1 MIQNNNRG
9 KWFEMIDDKDKTKA
23 YKRNY
28 SIIFSSFYL
37 VQGLHNG
44 IWGTV
49 LGFYLIVH
57 IRRFDAAL
65 LTLITALTI
74 LPWSLKFFIGMI
86 NDKYQISEK
95 FGRRFPFI
103 CIFGTFGGIW
113 WIIMGFYLPLVI
125 SMIYILLMLY
135 GLFINIGLAI
145 ADTAID
151 GLILDVTP
159 KENLG
164 RVQGWTFGMLLFGY
178 MAGAY
183 ILGIGFILYSLPIP
197 WLFIMEGIL
206 MIIVC
211 FSPYFIEE
219 ELLSGEK
226 VYVWKKV
233 KEIFSKKQNWKVFTF
248 SAIDRIDG
256 IIIGTFYGLLI
267 WMSLGFIK
275 LEGTTVT
282 YLLSDEGLELYLVA
296 FFFSVLTVIG
306 ILLGSFIGGR
316 FADKNRRYA
325 VYFGHLV
332 YIPWL
337 FFSMFFIGFVGGI
350 IGYITLAFSNTAIMV
365 ANQTIRGDMSKNY
378 PEMKATYFAITI
390 SATNFGMMI
399 GAFIG
404 GLIFILLALYGAD
417 FTLIYFIVALFCVGV
432 QLLSFWVFMKIDPAE
447 YEFERHLK
455 KHN

>member
-1 MIQNNNRG
+1 MAVDKESSVTYKKSYSLIFMI
-9 KWFEMIDDKDKTKA
+9 
-23 YKRNY
+23 
-28 SIIFSSFYL
+28 FYL

-49 LGFYLIVH
+49 LGFYLIVN
-57 IRRFDAAL
+57 IRQFDEAL
-65 LTLITALTI
+65 LFLVTALTI

-113 WIIMGFYLPLVI
+113 WIIMGFYLPLEI
-125 SMIYILLMLY
+125 SLIYIFLMVY
-135 GLFINIGLAI
+135 GLLINIGLAI

-159 KENLG
+159 KDKLG
-164 RVQGWTFGMLLFGY
+164 HVQGWTFGMLLFGY
-178 MAGAY
+178 MAGGY
-183 ILGIGFILYSLPIP
+183 ILGIGFLLLSLPIP

-211 FSPYFIEE
+211 FTPYYIEE
-219 ELLSGEK
+219 ELISSEK
-226 VYVWKKV
+226 VYVWKNL
-233 KEIFSKKQNWKVFTF
+233 KEIFRSKENWKVFTF
-248 SAIDRIDG
+248 SIIDRIDG

-282 YLLSDEGLELYLVA
+282 YLLSDQGLELYLVS
-296 FFFSVLTVIG
+296 FFFSILAVIG
-306 ILLGSFIGGR
+306 ILLGSFISGR
-316 FADKNRRYA
+316 LADKNRRHA

-337 FFSMFFIGFVGGI
+337 IFSVFFIRLEWAI
-350 IGYITLAFSNTAIMV
+350 IGYITLSFSNTVINV
-365 ANQTIRGDMSKNY
+365 ANQTIRGDMSKKY
-378 PEMKATYFAITI
+378 PEMKATYYAITI
-390 SATNFGMMI
+390 SAANFGMMI
-399 GAFIG
+399 GAIIG
-404 GLIFILLALYGAD
+404 SLIFIILALSGTD
-417 FTLIYFIVALFCVGV
+417 FLVIFFIIAIFCVGI
-432 QLLSFWVFMKIDPAE
+432 QLLSFAVFMTIDPAE

-455 KHN
+455 KSD

>member
-1 MIQNNNRG
+1 MN
-9 KWFEMIDDKDKTKA
+9 DAKDSTIS
-23 YKRNY
+23 YKRN
-28 SIIFSSFYL
+28 SIIFSLFYL

-44 IWGTV
+44 IWGIV
-49 LGFYLIVH
+49 LAFYLIIN
-57 IRRFDAAL
+57 IRQLDEAL
-65 LTLITALTI
+65 LFLITAVTAI
-74 LPWSLKFFIGMI
+74 PWSLKFFIGMI

-103 CIFGTFGGIW
+103 CIFGTFAGIW
-113 WIIMGFYLPLVI
+113 WMIMSFYLPLEKSI
-125 SMIYILLMLY
+125 IYLLLMIY

-159 KENLG
+159 KDTLG
-164 RVQGWTFGMLLFGY
+164 HVQGWTFGMLIFGQ
-178 MAGAY
+178 MAGGY
-183 ILGIGFILYSLPIP
+183 ILGIGFIILSLPFP
-197 WLFIMEGIL
+197 LLFMIEGIL

-211 FSPYFIEE
+211 FTPYFIEE
-219 ELLSGEK
+219 ELISSEK

-233 KEIFSKKQNWKVFTF
+233 KEIFSKKENWKVYGF
-248 SAIDRIDG
+248 SIIDRIDG
-256 IIIGTFYGLLI
+256 IIIGTFYGLLV
-267 WMSLGFIK
+267 WMSFGFIK

-282 YLLSDEGLELYLVA
+282 YLLSDKGLELYLVS
-296 FFFSVLTVIG
+296 FFFSLLAVIG

-316 FADKNRRYA
+316 FADKNRRHA

-337 FFSMFFIGFVGGI
+337 FFSIFFIGLVGGI
-350 IGYITLAFSNTAIMV
+350 IGYITLAFGNTVITV
-365 ANQTIRGDMSKNY
+365 ANQTVRGDMSKNY
-378 PEMKATYFAITI
+378 PEMKATYYAITI

-404 GLIFILLALYGAD
+404 GLIFIILALYGYN
-417 FTLIYFIVALFCVGV
+417 FTFIYFVVAIFCVGV
-432 QLLSFWVFMKIDPAE
+432 QLLSFWVFMTINPAE

-455 KHN
+455 KYN

>member
-1 MIQNNNRG
+1 MN
-9 KWFEMIDDKDKTKA
+9 DDKAKA
-23 YKRNY
+23 YKKNY

-49 LGFYLIVH
+49 LAFYLIIN
-57 IRRFDAAL
+57 IRRFDEAL
-65 LTLITALTI
+65 LFLITALTI

-95 FGRRFPFI
+95 YGRRFPFI
-103 CIFGTFGGIW
+103 CIFGTFAGIW
-113 WIIMGFYLPLVI
+113 WIIMSFYLPLEI
-125 SMIYILLMLY
+125 SMIYLLLMVY

-164 RVQGWTFGMLLFGY
+164 HVQGWTFGMLIFGH
-178 MAGAY
+178 MAGGY
-183 ILGIGFILYSLPIP
+183 LIGISFIILSLPIP
-197 WLFIMEGIL
+197 WLFMMEGIL

-211 FSPYFIEE
+211 FTPYFIEE
-219 ELLSGEK
+219 ELISSEK

-233 KEIFSKKQNWKVFTF
+233 KDIFSKKLNWKVFAF
-248 SAIDRIDG
+248 STIDRIDG
-256 IIIGTFYGLLI
+256 IIIGTFYGLLVWI
-267 WMSLGFIK
+267 SLGFIK

-296 FFFSVLTVIG
+296 FFFSILAVIG
-306 ILLGSFIGGR
+306 ILLASFIGGR
-316 FADKNRRYA
+316 LADKNRRYA

-337 FFSMFFIGFVGGI
+337 FFSIFLIGLVGGI
-350 IGYITLAFSNTAIMV
+350 IGYITFAFSNTVITV

-378 PEMKATYFAITI
+378 PEMKATYYAITI

-417 FTLIYFIVALFCVGV
+417 FTLIYFIVAMFCVGV
-432 QLLSFWVFMKIDPAE
+432 QLLSFWVFMTIDPAE

-455 KHN
+455 KLN